1 MHEVGLRAEQFVER
15 GLGCAGLVD
24 DGVDAVALMPFLQNR
39 CVAALSRRS
48 CADSSSLAATLEV
61 LFKDELRAL
70 AMAPR
75 YANRGVVIK
84 SHLRCA
90 QNNR

>member
-1 MHEVGLRAEQFVER
+1 LAVPASSMMASMP
-15 GLGCAGLVD
+15 
-24 DGVDAVALMPFLQNR
+24 VALMPFLQNR

-48 CADSSSLAATLEV
+48 CADSSSPAAALEFFFNDD
-61 LFKDELRAL
+61 LPAL
-70 AMAPR
+70 PMAPR
-75 YANRGVVIK
+75 YANRGIVIK